1 MSSEKVQGFRERRGQ
16 TNPAR
21 LTPLWFGQT
30 VPVPA
35 KEEKVVASNYVPKLD
50 LLVTQLL
57 EITNDYGA
65 SQVFLDR
72 LCFRNVVSP
81 LRAEDIYKCS
91 EANEG

>member
-35 KEEKVVASNYVPKLD
+35 KEEKVVASPS
-50 LLVTQLL
+50 LVCWPLNCWRSPTTR
-57 EITNDYGA
+57 EPPRFSWTV
-65 SQVFLDR
+65 SV
-72 LCFRNVVSP
+72 RNWRRRRSSSP
-81 LRAEDIYKCS
+81 ELTGRRA
-91 EANEG
+91 